1 MEHELH
7 ELHVDAAHVFDFLNW
22 NYVHYAPW
30 LQSLELQISEPEP
43 CEPPDV
49 EMDLMDLMDLVF
61 DELCMHG
68 MLRRGFAIGQFGH
81 LASLVS
87 LVAGHPVEVM

>member
-1 MEHELH
+1 MGAMEHELH

-22 NYVHYAPW
+22 NYAPW

-49 EMDLMDLMDLVF
+49 EMDLMDFVF
-61 DELCMHG
+61 DELCTHG